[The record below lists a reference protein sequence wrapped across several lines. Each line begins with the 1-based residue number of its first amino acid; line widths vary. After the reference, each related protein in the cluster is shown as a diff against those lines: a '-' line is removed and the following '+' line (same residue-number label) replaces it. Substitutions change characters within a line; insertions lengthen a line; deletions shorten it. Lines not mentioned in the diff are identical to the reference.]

1 MMLVPAR
8 KNDFITDFLSDPF
21 DMGFF
26 GTPTS
31 QRKTVS
37 TLMKTDIKETEKAY
51 ELHVELPGFKKEDI
65 HIELSEGYLAI
76 DAASTSSSEESDEEG
91 TYIRKERFSGSCSR
105 SFYVGDDISE
115 EDIRAKFEDGILKIL
130 VPKKEIIPP
139 EETKRLI
146 SIDD

>member
-1 MMLVPAR
+1 
-8 KNDFITDFLSDPF
+8 
-21 DMGFF
+21 
-26 GTPTS
+26 
-31 QRKTVS
+31 
-37 TLMKTDIKETEKAY
+37 MKTDIKETEKAY
-51 ELHVELPGFKKEDI
+51 ELNVELPGFKKEDI

-76 DAASTSSSEESDEEG
+76 DAASTSSSEESNEEG

-115 EDIRAKFEDGILKIL
+115 EDIRAKFEDGILKIF
-130 VPKKEIIPP
+130 VPKKEILPP